1 MVDADGDDDDGDD
14 DDDDGDDDGDN
25 NGNINSGRTDGAPK
39 FVPPFWGFFLVPK
52 KRTTYHGMDEVNM
65 IEVVQSNGSIALNRC
80 NQMHASR
87 TKYVQ

>member
-39 FVPPFWGFFLVPK
+39 FVPLFSGFSGPPK
-52 KRTTYHGMDEVNM
+52 KNHLPWHGRSQHDRSGSIKWKHRFESL
-65 IEVVQSNGSIALNRC
+65 QSNACI
-80 NQMHASR
+80 
-87 TKYVQ
+87 